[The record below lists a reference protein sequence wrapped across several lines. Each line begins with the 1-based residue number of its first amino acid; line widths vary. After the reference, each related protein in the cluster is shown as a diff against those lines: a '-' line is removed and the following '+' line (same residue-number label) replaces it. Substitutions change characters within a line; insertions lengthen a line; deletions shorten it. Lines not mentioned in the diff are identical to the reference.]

1 MPKRRPAKI
10 VDARAAERSAVQASL
25 AAAESVSTAILLKKK
40 KKIGSQ
46 CAVTSEDVVEAL
58 RAMNV
63 RAATCTFF
71 YMHSSMILSVDFG
84 SVTSWHGRHKSTNDT
99 TVVTD
104 ASVGVV

>member
-25 AAAESVSTAILLKKK
+25 AAAEAISAAILHKKT

-46 CAVTSEDVVEAL
+46 DSVTNEDVVEAL

-63 RAATCTFF
+63 RASALCFSSISPNAHFFCTLIV
-71 YMHSSMILSVDFG
+71 SLDSG
-84 SVTSWHGRHKSTNDT
+84 GRCTRQDDKGGTYT
-99 TVVTD
+99 
-104 ASVGVV
+104 